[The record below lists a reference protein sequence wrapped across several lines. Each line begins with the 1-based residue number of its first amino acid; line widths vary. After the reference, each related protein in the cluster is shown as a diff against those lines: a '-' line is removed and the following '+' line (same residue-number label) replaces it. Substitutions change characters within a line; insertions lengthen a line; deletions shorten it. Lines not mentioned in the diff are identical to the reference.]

1 MLVPAVHFIPGGYPR
16 AERNEVAGARGGVQV
31 HERRRVVRHRAR
43 DSAAPG
49 DETEFY
55 TGIQM
60 RERRN
65 SCFSASRVMNLKF
78 ERPTIRIDGR
88 IQLKPRFEPSGHGVR
103 DR

>member
-49 DETEFY
+49 DETELY
-55 TGIQM
+55 TGTN
-60 RERRN
+60 EGATKLLLK
-65 SCFSASRVMNLKF
+65 ASSVNLKF
-78 ERPTIRIDGR
+78 ERPTSESTIE
-88 IQLKPRFEPSGHGVR
+88 FN
-103 DR
+103 